1 MDNGLI
7 FPYPCACARDESS
20 VLTTQK
26 VADRFLRERAAAGCV
41 GPSVVVVKRRG
52 DAERQPYQSVVTLG
66 QARRE
71 KPRQIRVS
79 LILRGD
85 A

>member
-7 FPYPCACARDESS
+7 FPYPCVRVPDESIL
-20 VLTTQK
+20 LTTQK
-26 VADRFLRERAAAGCV
+26 VVYQSLRGARTARCV
-41 GPSVVVVKRRG
+41 GPGLVVVKRWG
-52 DAERQPYQSVVTLG
+52 DAGRQPYQSVVILG

-71 KPRQIRVS
+71 SDRQIRRS